1 MDGITRLTQVEEEE
15 ADEWIRR
22 CGINPSTSE
31 GKAGQP
37 PTPLPKDCLPYPSCH
52 EGHPHAPQNGV
63 LYPDADQN
71 YHPAPSGREHSDIHR
86 FLHIYEPGW
95 YYPPDGGEPTEVMN
109 TTATDRA
116 SMSATAFN
124 KMRRADAK
132 EQFENK
138 KVYLETKAKER
149 EKNRREGTGA
159 IKNMD
164 EHIEKVKAKS
174 RDELR
179 ERREWFQRNRER
191 AEQEKMQQ
199 QQQPIKNENDAEKQ
213 QEQEEKKQNLTTDSH
228 TKPTEGSIIPQ
239 KRPADEEAV
248 PMSKNALKRL
258 KKQQQWEAGKEE
270 RKQKRKDSRVA
281 RKVRKREERAALIAQ
296 GIDPD
301 ANKKEKPPSINV
313 PISLIFDCDFEQYMR
328 EKEIISL
335 GSQITR
341 SYSENKNAR
350 YRTQIYV
357 SDWNGKLAERFH
369 QILDDKHRNWKGI
382 DFVDGDFIAC
392 AEKAREQ
399 MKGKD
404 NQVTEALQRSID
416 DKSPWVRDA
425 KDPLPLPDP
434 EPEPRPEYNDIVY
447 LSSDSPYTLERLE
460 PNTSYIIGGL
470 VDKNREK
477 GLCYK
482 RARERGIRT
491 ARLPIGQYMVMQSRT
506 VLTTNHVVEIM
517 LKWLEYENWGD
528 AFMSVIPKRKGGQ
541 LREQGGGSG
550 EAEEAEEAEIEEL
563 EEESEEIKDPDAE
576 EATSEK
582 STPEEEA
589 ASM

>member
-1 MDGITRLTQVEEEE
+1 MDDHPDKVRAEE
-15 ADEWIRR
+15 
-22 CGINPSTSE
+22 
-31 GKAGQP
+31 Q
-37 PTPLPKDCLPYPSCH
+37 
-52 EGHPHAPQNGV
+52 
-63 LYPDADQN
+63 
-71 YHPAPSGREHSDIHR
+71 
-86 FLHIYEPGW
+86 
-95 YYPPDGGEPTEVMN
+95 
-109 TTATDRA
+109 
-116 SMSATAFN
+116 
-124 KMRRADAK
+124 
-132 EQFENK
+132 
-138 KVYLETKAKER
+138 ER
-149 EKNRREGTGA
+149 EEPSKGSPQENTQ
-159 IKNMD
+159 
-164 EHIEKVKAKS
+164 KVGQ
-174 RDELR
+174 D
-179 ERREWFQRNRER
+179 
-191 AEQEKMQQ
+191 
-199 QQQPIKNENDAEKQ
+199 PNDQSLAAG
-213 QEQEEKKQNLTTDSH
+213 SH
-228 TKPTEGSIIPQ
+228 TKPTEGSAIPQ
-239 KRPADEEAV
+239 KRPADDDGV

-258 KKQQQWEAGKEE
+258 RKQQQWEAGKED

-296 GIDPD
+296 GINPD
-301 ANKKEKPPSINV
+301 ANKQQKPPSINV
-313 PISLIFDCDFEQYMR
+313 PISLIFDCDFEKYMR
-328 EKEIISL
+328 EKELISL

-350 YRTQIYV
+350 YRTNIYV

-369 QILDDKHRNWKGI
+369 QILDDKHKNWKGI
-382 DFVDGDFIAC
+382 DFVEGDFIAC

-425 KDPLPLPDP
+425 RDPLPLPDP
-434 EPEPRPEYNDIVY
+434 EPEPHPEYNDMVY

-541 LREQGGGSG
+541 LKEQAGGSG
-550 EAEEAEEAEIEEL
+550 EADEAEGAEIEEL
-563 EEESEEIKDPDAE
+563 EEENEEIKDPDAE

-582 STPEEEA
+582 STPEEKV
-589 ASM
+589 ASK